1 MVKAVG
7 RKGTKEW
14 RKNIDISPEEEQLEQ
29 ERKNEMTGGPVALKA
44 DDQLFTIDVTADQK
58 ISQKIKKR
66 RRVDEILAERS
77 AVPAIRSK
85 NSNSIATGSSSSSS
99 GRKLSKNTLAQLKKI
114 KKKLDQKESAVDSDS
129 KVKGDELGD
138 IWANDEVVESS
149 GVVNAQD
156 NAFSRKLSDPIQ
168 SAKTPAIKH
177 VYPGESYNPSTEDHQ
192 KLLMEA
198 YQLELQK
205 INQKENL
212 QDLLPDVNA
221 ILRAQKIDSAF
232 TMDIDL
238 GSEDEEEDASADDN
252 DVDSG
257 DTNGDA
263 QPSFRKSGVPIAK
276 TPVQRNKE
284 KRIKQTELQHA
295 RNRRLKAIVK
305 AIETIENLQKQV
317 NQTEQERRQLAINKL
332 KLQKFQSLYETKQL
346 SKYNFEPLPIAI
358 KLTEELPGSLRELTP
373 ESNPLKE
380 RFNRLQQRNIIETRL
395 PVMRKRKYQQ
405 KMVET
410 HLYKKFV

>member
-29 ERKNEMTGGPVALKA
+29 KRKNEMTGGPVALKA

-77 AVPAIRSK
+77 AVPAVRSK
-85 NSNSIATGSSSSSS
+85 NSSSIVTGSISSSG

-114 KKKLDQKESAVDSDS
+114 QKKLDQNQSADSGS
-129 KVKGDELGD
+129 KSKGDQLRD
-138 IWANDEVVESS
+138 IWTSEEVVESS

-177 VYPGESYNPSTEDHQ
+177 VYPGESYNPSVEDHQ

-198 YQLELQK
+198 YELEMQK

-252 DVDSG
+252 DG
-257 DTNGDA
+257 DNGEIIGDA

-276 TPVQRNKE
+276 TPVQRNKA

-305 AIETIENLQKQV
+305 AIESIENLQNQV
-317 NQTEQERRQLAINKL
+317 EQTEQDRRQLAINKV

-380 RFNRLQQRNIIETRL
+380 RFNRLQQKNIIETRM

-410 HLYKKFV
+410 HSYKKFV